1 MERSRPASSTQRT
14 TFQPSS
20 WAAWSAGAAGGQ
32 IAGIQLVDVR
42 LGVGV
47 ALPLPEQGDGAVSG
61 HIQVKDQIGTWKP
74 HFVMLKI
81 VQPAEK
87 GLPLL
92 GGALDRLVDGV
103 RGGVAVGED

>member
-20 WAAWSAGAAGGQ
+20 WAAWRAQ
-32 IAGIQLVDVR
+32 ERQDVR

>member
-20 WAAWSAGAAGGQ
+20 WAAWRAQERQ

>member
-1 MERSRPASSTQRT
+1 MCIRDR
-14 TFQPSS
+14 
-20 WAAWSAGAAGGQ
+20 
-32 IAGIQLVDVR
+32 
-42 LGVGV
+42 GVGV